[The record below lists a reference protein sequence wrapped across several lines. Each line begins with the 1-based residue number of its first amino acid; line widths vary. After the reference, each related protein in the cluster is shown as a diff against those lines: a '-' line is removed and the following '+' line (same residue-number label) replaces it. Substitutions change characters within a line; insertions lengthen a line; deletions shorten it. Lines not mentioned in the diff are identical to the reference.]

1 MNVLRHI
8 LPVGSRFLD
17 LLYPPE
23 CALCGT
29 ELMGEN
35 SLCASCS
42 DSLPR
47 LREPFCTT
55 CGECF
60 DGRIDDDFD
69 CPNCTGARFA
79 FDFARPA
86 LRRDPCSLELVHRL
100 KYAREIH
107 LAHSLGGIL
116 REALDDPRF
125 SRALRERWPL
135 VPVPLHRTRMR
146 HRYFNQAHELARAV
160 SRLTNLPLYP
170 CLLRIRSTG
179 TQTVL
184 GRKAR
189 QQNLKGAFRMRDPL
203 FRTVSVP
210 KPGAIL
216 VDDVFTTGSTLNEC
230 AATLRKAGCPSVVCI
245 SLLRG

>member
-1 MNVLRHI
+1 MNALLRFQS
-8 LPVGSRFLD
+8 VGSRLLD
-17 LLYPPE
+17 FLYPPE

-29 ELMGEN
+29 ELTGEN
-35 SLCASCS
+35 SLCGDCS
-42 DSLPR
+42 NSLPR

-86 LRRDPCSLELVHRL
+86 LRRDPCALELVHRL

-116 REALDDPRF
+116 GEALDDPRF
-125 SRALRERWPL
+125 SQALRERWPL
-135 VPVPLHRTRMR
+135 VPVPLHRSRMR
-146 HRYFNQAHELARAV
+146 QRHFNQAQELARAV
-160 SRLTNLPLYP
+160 SRLTNLPLHP
-170 CLLRIRSTG
+170 CLRRIRSTG

-189 QQNLKGAFRMRDPL
+189 QQNLKGAFQMGHPP
-203 FRTVSVP
+203 FRPMAVP